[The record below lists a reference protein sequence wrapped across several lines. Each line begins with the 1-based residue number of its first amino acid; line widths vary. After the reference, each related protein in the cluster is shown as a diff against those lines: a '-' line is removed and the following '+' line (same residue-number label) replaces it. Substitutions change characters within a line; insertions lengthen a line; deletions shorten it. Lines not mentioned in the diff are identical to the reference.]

1 MGEELFAK
9 IKRIIN
15 EGGKVKIINRK
26 GVELDI
32 TTEMRSG
39 IISYNVEIDAY
50 EEKLGQQRK
59 KFKHMIHEM
68 AELAAEVQKL
78 KPIRDIYKDYLLR
91 TKLYEET
98 PEGKLV
104 KRITET
110 GMKDVNAVLQN
121 YDSNKDGLKKI
132 YDKYQQHLGEE
143 IGFREESYQAQL
155 DSLEEYYK
163 GKFRS

>member
-50 EEKLGQQRK
+50 EEKLESAK
-59 KFKHMIHEM
+59 KK
-68 AELAAEVQKL
+68 V
-78 KPIRDIYKDYLLR
+78 
-91 TKLYEET
+91 
-98 PEGKLV
+98 
-104 KRITET
+104 
-110 GMKDVNAVLQN
+110 
-121 YDSNKDGLKKI
+121 
-132 YDKYQQHLGEE
+132 
-143 IGFREESYQAQL
+143 
-155 DSLEEYYK
+155 
-163 GKFRS
+163 